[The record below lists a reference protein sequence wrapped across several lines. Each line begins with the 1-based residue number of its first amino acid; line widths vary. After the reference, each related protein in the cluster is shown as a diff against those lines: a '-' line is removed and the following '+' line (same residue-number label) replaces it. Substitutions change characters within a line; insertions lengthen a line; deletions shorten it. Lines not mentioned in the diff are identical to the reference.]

1 MGGFKSHRPRL
12 IELMKSGPRVYIA
25 RPRDMEKLRNHE
37 LRNGLLGLLEAVSQV
52 VYNKMK
58 ERQRATLGLNG
69 NGTQNTE
76 IPFKRNP

>member
-1 MGGFKSHRPRL
+1 
-12 IELMKSGPRVYIA
+12 
-25 RPRDMEKLRNHE
+25 MEKLRNHE